1 MQTLQIKGSQVEVV
15 ETLALVEPVS
25 SLCFSP
31 DDKTLLLSST
41 TVSEIGLIHK
51 LVDNNKKFLTDFRLM
66 GN

>member
-31 DDKTLLLSST
+31 DDKTLST